1 MSNALPKEML
11 AWVVRE
17 ERHGDPAD
25 AMKLETVPV
34 PEPGVG
40 EVILRVK
47 AAGINYNHVWA
58 CRGKPATVSALH
70 PDEPRH
76 IGGSDAAGVV
86 AAVGSGVKYWKVGDE
101 VITHPNQ
108 SCGQCA
114 ACNGFEPL
122 SCLEQK
128 AWGFETSWG
137 SFGQYAKV
145 QAQQLLPKPAT
156 LGWAE
161 ASCYG
166 LKLFTAYRML
176 FSSCSIKPNDRV
188 LVWGASGGLGSYA
201 IQLCRAVSAIPI
213 CVVSSPAKEAYC
225 RSLGAE
231 LFLHRNEFPYLNAPT
246 PATSPTPTPEMREFR
261 RKLRRV
267 TGGLDPDIVFEHV
280 GATTFPTSVFV
291 ARRLGSIVICGA
303 TTGYALSFDA
313 RYLWMHQ
320 KQIVG
325 SHGCNLHD
333 SKRASHLVEQGVI
346 KPTLTRTYEFRDAA
360 LAHQALLD
368 GKDCIGSMALMVE

>member
-1 MSNALPKEML
+1 MSSSLSDDML

-17 ERHGDPAD
+17 ERHGECVD
-25 AMKLETVPV
+25 AMKLESVPV
-34 PEPGVG
+34 PRPGVG

-47 AAGINYNHVWA
+47 AAGINYNQVWA
-58 CRGKPATVSALH
+58 CRGKLVTISQLH
-70 PDEPRH
+70 PDEPLH

-86 AAVGSGVKYWKVGDE
+86 AAVGRGVKYWKEGDE

-114 ACNGFEPL
+114 ACNGLEPL
-122 SCLEQK
+122 SCLHQK

-145 QAQQLLPKPAT
+145 QAQQLLPKPKQ
-156 LGWAE
+156 LSWEE

-176 FSSCSIKPNDRV
+176 FVSCDIKPDDYV

-201 IQLCRAVSAIPI
+201 VQLCRAVNANPI
-213 CVVSSPAKEAYC
+213 CVISSPAKEAYC
-225 RSLGAE
+225 RSLGGR
-231 LFLHRNEFPYLNAPT
+231 LFIDRNDYPHLAQENP
-246 PATSPTPTPEMREFR
+246 PASPNDGMRQFR
-261 RKLRRV
+261 RKLREL
-267 TGGLDPDIVFEHV
+267 TGGRDPDIVFEHV
-280 GATTFPTSVFV
+280 GAATFPTSVFV
-291 ARRLGSIVICGA
+291 ARRLGKIVICGA
-303 TTGYALSFDA
+303 TTGHGLTFDA

-320 KQIVG
+320 KSIVG

-333 SKRASHLVEQGVI
+333 ATRASHLIEKGVI
-346 KPTLTRTYEFRDAA
+346 KPTLTRTFGWQDAA
-360 LAHQALLD
+360 LAHQQLVED
-368 GKDCIGSMALMVE
+368 RTSHGSFAITVV